1 MVESNKMKLSFT
13 NLDRIYVVF
22 VLFYYY
28 YYYYYYYVDDE
39 IRGMKILHIFH
50 VFTAQ
55 TSSGVQVNLDVTQ
68 IFTDNVLTIL
78 LSYGMLLCKRY

>member
-22 VLFYYY
+22 VLFYY

-78 LSYGMLLCKRY
+78 LSYGMLFCKRY